1 MKKIFVIGTMFALL
15 LTAAYGFAEMGGGQK
30 GQMGGMEKGQMNG
43 HDGMMEHGQ
52 MMSGMMDMSK
62 QMSDMMGNVSGMM
75 NNMPRDRMKHMAPLM
90 NQMSGQM
97 MEMSKM
103 MDKGTMTEKDM
114 KKLREHMGKLQNMM
128 TDIEKKK

>member
-15 LTAAYGFAEMGGGQK
+15 LTAAYGFAEMGRGQK
-30 GQMGGMEKGQMNG
+30 GQMSG
-43 HDGMMEHGQ
+43 HEGMMEHGQ

-90 NQMSGQM
+90 KQMSGHM